1 MNFKE
6 LLTKADIT
14 VKELSYK
21 LCKADMP
28 VYTQLISNW
37 GTGRTKPSIEIIAML
52 PKILNCSYEEVVNAL
67 AVSYKRFRQKAGAK
81 CKK

>member
-1 MNFKE
+1 MNFRE
-6 LLTKADIT
+6 LLNKTDIT

-37 GTGRTKPSIEIIAML
+37 GTGRTKTSIEIIAIL
-52 PKILNCSYEEVVNAL
+52 PKILNCSYEEVVNSL
-67 AVSYKRFRQKAGAK
+67 AESYKRFRGKAGVR
-81 CKK
+81 CKR